1 MLETDKYILDYIKA
15 CELAEKAHSKQK
27 RFNGEPY
34 VNHCFRV
41 ASGVGHCYLRK
52 ATAML
57 HDVVEDTEIT
67 IEDLVNLEFTSFI
80 VEAVDALTKPDK
92 MWYMSYIVDKVSKNP
107 IAVDV
112 KIADLCDN
120 LNINQLT
127 VVDEKVYNRVHKYCE
142 ALKYLTT
149 AKRDAKN

>member
-1 MLETDKYILDYIKA
+1 MNDAYILDYITA
-15 CELAEKAHSKQK
+15 CKIAEKAHSKQK

-41 ASGVGHCYLRK
+41 AAGVGDCYLRK

-57 HDVVEDTEIT
+57 HDVIEDTDIT
-67 IEDLVNLEFTSFI
+67 LSDLLDANLTQCI
-80 VEAVDALTKPDK
+80 VDAVEALTKPSSV
-92 MWYMSYIVDKVSKNP
+92 WYMTYIVDTVAKNP

-127 VVDEKVYNRVHKYCE
+127 VIDDKTYNRVHKYCE

-149 AKRDAKN
+149 VKRDKT